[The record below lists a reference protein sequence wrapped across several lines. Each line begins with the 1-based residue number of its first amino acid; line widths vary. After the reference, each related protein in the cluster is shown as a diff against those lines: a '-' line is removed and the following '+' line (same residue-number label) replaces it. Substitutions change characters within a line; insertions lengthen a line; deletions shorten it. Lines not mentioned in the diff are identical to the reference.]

1 LPAAWDGSDLLYANP
16 TSGGLRALAYF
27 AAPNSNL
34 TYRIA
39 SFSGGIWT
47 AGPEIPLPASM
58 SGFLNVA
65 GAAYDAGRAQIL
77 TFGGGWPDHP
87 NFETWLFDGAT
98 WSMAYPAHHPP
109 ARSYT
114 SLVSGPSGNDV
125 LMFGGSP

>member
-1 LPAAWDGSDLLYANP
+1 M
-16 TSGGLRALAYF
+16 AYF

-58 SGFLNVA
+58 AGFLNVA
-65 GAAYDAGRAQIL
+65 GAAYDAGHAQIL

-87 NFETWLFDGAT
+87 NFETWLFGGAT

-109 ARSYT
+109 PRSYT
-114 SLVSGPSGNDV
+114 SLISGPSGNDV